1 MTLEELRA
9 KTAGAFKN
17 PAEREF
23 WMSEVDRL
31 LEHDPN
37 FFSNLSEN
45 EKAKIL
51 GMSAVKTID
60 WSALRKDFPILDQ
73 KVHGKPLVYFDNAAT
88 SQKPRAVIDA
98 LVHYYEH
105 DNANVHRGIHELSN
119 RATNAFEAARARAAK
134 FINAK
139 SADEIVFVRGTTEG
153 INLVV
158 SSWGTKNLKP
168 GDVILLTEMEHHSNL
183 VPWQLLAQKTGA
195 KISYLPVTGNEGLLD
210 LSKLD
215 SLLTKQV
222 KIFSMVHISNSLG
235 TLNPVA
241 ELCARA
247 RQLGIV
253 TLVDGAQS
261 AWHLP
266 VDVQQIG
273 CDFFAFSGHKICGPT
288 GIGVL
293 WGRQEILDAMPP
305 YQGGGEMILSVG
317 YDKTEF
323 KHAPHR
329 FEAGTPDIS
338 GPIGLHAAMDYLD
351 AIGRENIWRHDQELA
366 NYAYEKLSALRD
378 IRLFGPKLN
387 SANRA
392 GLVSFLLK
400 DVHAHDVVTLA
411 DHAGVALR
419 GGHHCTQPLMHKLGV
434 ESTARA
440 SFYFY
445 NTKAEVDRFVEVVK
459 EIQKF
464 FGQ

>member
-1 MTLEELRA
+1 MN
-9 KTAGAFKN
+9 K
-17 PAEREF
+17 
-23 WMSEVDRL
+23 SVDW
-31 LEHDPN
+31 P
-37 FFSNLSEN
+37 
-45 EKAKIL
+45 
-51 GMSAVKTID
+51 
-60 WSALRKDFPILDQ
+60 ALRKDFPILDQ
-73 KVHGKPLVYFDNAAT
+73 QVHGKPLVYFDNAAT

-98 LVHYYEH
+98 LVKYYER

-119 RATNAFEAARARAAK
+119 RATNHFEAARTRVAK
-134 FINAK
+134 FINAR
-139 SADEIVFVRGTTEG
+139 SADEIIWTRGTTES
-153 INLVV
+153 INLVAAT
-158 SSWGTKNLKP
+158 WGAKNLRA
-168 GDVILLTEMEHHSNL
+168 GDVILLTELEHHSNL
-183 VPWQLLAQKTGA
+183 VPWQMLAQKTGA
-195 KISYLPVTGNEGLLD
+195 KIAYIPVTGDDGVLD
-210 LSKLD
+210 LSRLD
-215 SLLTKQV
+215 SLLTSQV
-222 KIFSMVHISNSLG
+222 KLLSMVHISNSMG
-235 TLNPVA
+235 VVNPVE

-247 RQLGIV
+247 RKLGIT

-261 AWHLP
+261 AGHLP
-266 VDVQQIG
+266 VDMQAIG

-305 YQGGGEMILSVG
+305 YQGGGEMILTVG

-323 KHAPHR
+323 KAAPHR

-351 AIGRENIWRHDQELA
+351 AIGRENIWKHDQELA
-366 NYAYEKLSALRD
+366 NYAYDQLAGLNN
-378 IRLFGPKLN
+378 IRIFGPKE
-387 SANRA
+387 NRA

-411 DHAGVALR
+411 DQAGVALR

-445 NTKAEVDRFVEVVK
+445 NTQAEVDRFVEVVK

-464 FGQ
+464 FGG

>member
-1 MTLEELRA
+1 
-9 KTAGAFKN
+9 
-17 PAEREF
+17 
-23 WMSEVDRL
+23 
-31 LEHDPN
+31 
-37 FFSNLSEN
+37 
-45 EKAKIL
+45 
-51 GMSAVKTID
+51 MSANND
-60 WSALRKDFPILDQ
+60 WTALRKDFRILDQ
-73 KVHGKPLVYFDNAAT
+73 AVHGKPLIYFDNAAT
-88 SQKPRAVIDA
+88 SQKPRSVIEA

-119 RATNAFEAARARAAK
+119 RATNAFEAARSRTAK
-134 FINAK
+134 FINAR
-139 SADEIVFVRGTTEG
+139 SADEIIFTRGTTES
-153 INLVV
+153 INLVAAT
-158 SSWGTKNLKP
+158 WGAKNLKS

-195 KISYLPVTGNEGLLD
+195 KIAYIPVTGDDGLLD
-210 LSKLD
+210 LTRLD
-215 SLLTKQV
+215 SLLASSV
-222 KIFSMVHISNSLG
+222 KLLSLVHISNSLG

-247 RQLGIV
+247 RSMGIT

-261 AWHLP
+261 AGHLP
-266 VDVQQIG
+266 VDVQRIG

-293 WGRQEILDAMPP
+293 WGRQDLLDAMPP

-323 KHAPHR
+323 KAAPHR

-338 GPIGLHAAMDYLD
+338 GPIGLHVAMDYLD
-351 AIGRENIWRHDQELA
+351 AIGRENIWKHDQELA
-366 NYAYEKLSALRD
+366 HYAYEKLSALKD

-387 SANRA
+387 SVNRA
-392 GLVSFLLK
+392 GLVSFLIK

-411 DHAGVALR
+411 DQAGVALR

-445 NTKAEVDRFVEVVK
+445 NTRAEVDQFVEVIK

-464 FGQ
+464 FGR